1 MNNHER
7 ALTAQLPEYL
17 TIRQVADF
25 ALVNE
30 QTVRR
35 WIRGGQLRAFRLGE
49 RAVRIDRESVT
60 GLFRELGVA
69 PQ

>member
-1 MNNHER
+1 MNDHER
-7 ALTAQLPEYL
+7 ALSAQLPEYL

-35 WIRGGQLRAFRLGE
+35 WIRGGQLRAFRLGA
-49 RAVRIDRESVT
+49 RTVRIDRESVA
-60 GLFRELGVA
+60 GLFRELGVT
-69 PQ
+69 P

>member
-1 MNNHER
+1 MNDHER
-7 ALTAQLPEYL
+7 ARLALLPEYL

-35 WIRGGQLRAFRLGE
+35 WIRGGQLRAFRLGA
-49 RAVRIDRESVT
+49 RAVRIDRDSIA
-60 GLFRELGVA
+60 GLFREVSAA
-69 PQ
+69 P